1 MTAPRRRSTE
11 STSASVAVVELDPL
25 SQLLAGYVGKVGA
38 ADDSLADMLVQPAPL
53 GIGDVVRYNHLRKQ
67 WHYWNDVRWRG
78 DGMGYVQDLIRKRAV
93 MWLSADVLTGTDNKA
108 VLSLLGTGK
117 KETVLTSLSRRETI
131 AMKGDEWDQDPYLLG
146 FENGILDL
154 RTMEFDPKPSST
166 TLISKSVGY
175 DWEPTADAG
184 EFWSFLKDIMSK
196 DDELAGY
203 LGAVLGYSLFG
214 LQSEQKFW
222 MWTGGGQNGK
232 GILARTMVRVLGEYA
247 DSPSDT
253 MYMRTRFGTVPSS
266 AARPDL
272 MRLQGIRFTY
282 MSEPQGGQ
290 FNEELLKA
298 HTGEDLI
305 LARDLY
311 GKAGEFA
318 QFSPTHKIIFL
329 CNELP
334 KTVDVGVSM
343 RRRARVIKFQ
353 ETYLPPDHEP
363 DNMLE
368 ERLKGLKAGIIVGLA
383 AFARAWWNEGKPGM
397 VEPANVRHW
406 SDAYIASNDPLAPFL
421 RECCIIEQRV
431 TGSTRDLWTAYEDW
445 AIRSNIEAMSQTGFG
460 LALGKRFKKVHT
472 EKGNAW
478 QGVRAKSAL
487 EYAEGVG
494 DE

>member
-1 MTAPRRRSTE
+1 VAAPRRRSTE
-11 STSASVAVVELDPL
+11 FSSVSAAVGEPTQL
-25 SQLLAGYVGKVGA
+25 SLLLAGYAGKVGT
-38 ADDSLADMLVQPAPL
+38 ADDSLADMLARESPL

-67 WHYWNDVRWRG
+67 WHYWNGVRWRG
-78 DGMGYVQDLIRKRAV
+78 DGMGHVQDLIRQRAV
-93 MWLSADVLTGTDNKA
+93 MWLSAEVLTGTDNKS
-108 VLSLLGTGK
+108 VLALLGTGK
-117 KETVLTSLSRRETI
+117 KETVLTSLSRRDNI
-131 AMKGDEWDQDPYLLG
+131 AMKGDEWDQDPYWLG
-146 FENGILDL
+146 FDNGLLDL
-154 RTMEFDPKPSST
+154 RTMEFDPKPVST

-175 DWEPTADAG
+175 DWDPASDAG
-184 EFWSFLKDIMSK
+184 EFWAFLLDIMSK
-196 DDELAGY
+196 DTELANY
-203 LGAVLGYSLFG
+203 LGMVLGYSLFG

-232 GILARTMVRVLGEYA
+232 GILARTMGRVLGEYA
-247 DSPSDT
+247 DTPSDT
-253 MYMRTRFGTVPSS
+253 MYIRTRFGTAPSS

-272 MRLQGIRFTY
+272 MRLQGVRFTPI
-282 MSEPQGGQ
+282 SEPQGGQ

-329 CNELP
+329 CNDLP
-334 KTVDVGVSM
+334 KTADVGVSM

-368 ERLKGLKAGIIVGLA
+368 ERLKGRKAGIIVGLA
-383 AFARAWWNEGKPGM
+383 AFAKAWWNGGKPGL
-397 VEPANVRHW
+397 VEPAKVRNW
-406 SDAYIASNDPLAPFL
+406 SDEYIASNDPLASFL
-421 RECCIIEQRV
+421 RECCIIEQHA
-431 TGSTRDLWTAYEDW
+431 TGMTRDLWVAYEDW

-460 LALGKRFKKVHT
+460 LALGKRFKKLHT

-478 QGVRAKSAL
+478 RGVRAKSAM